1 LHHPTAPRLGTTVLN
16 VKLTYFNNSNSESFM
31 MAMALLLPE
40 VDVRN
45 ADADV
50 VGVVETTERCDG
62 QVRS

>member
-1 LHHPTAPRLGTTVLN
+1 
-16 VKLTYFNNSNSESFM
+16 M
-31 MAMALLLPE
+31 MAMPLLLPE